1 MRRTAARSCVAA
13 NCRKTTQ
20 YICTL
25 KAKNQRPKLVEGDI
39 IIFVRRHLFMTST
52 TKSIF
57 PRPRPRA
64 PTRVPVRLTCPCGRP
79 HAKDIQ
85 YTQLN

>member
-39 IIFVRRHLFMTST
+39 IIFVRRHYFIYDVNNEINLS
-52 TKSIF
+52 
-57 PRPRPRA
+57 P
-64 PTRVPVRLTCPCGRP
+64 LP
-79 HAKDIQ
+79 HASP
-85 YTQLN
+85 